1 MVDACKMPGRD
12 VELVGGAWGRL
23 APEGRCPT
31 VPVAQW
37 MLVVLVVVV
46 VVVDRFTIVTSHTP
60 PEVELELVLFV
71 NLGVGSCM
79 AQLTDD
85 GCSDFGWAMGGD
97 RADRRQYLHYFQA
110 NGRPTTARASIRES
124 VTLTA
129 PRAQIRCALSCL

>member
-97 RADRRQYLHYFQA
+97 RADRRPQPPHPA
-110 NGRPTTARASIRES
+110 AARTPPPPLAACRLPSN
-124 VTLTA
+124 VFL
-129 PRAQIRCALSCL
+129 